1 MQLKARIDLKT
12 VHHITAHTDDALL
25 AVDSAKIKHDLSEVS
40 FNFWVEFYTML
51 KWRDTNGCWKKKP
64 FNSLKPL
71 RFALKTGQE

>member
-40 FNFWVEFYTML
+40 FNF
-51 KWRDTNGCWKKKP
+51 
-64 FNSLKPL
+64 
-71 RFALKTGQE
+71 